1 NSLQIQGKQ
10 VVSTEETPPIYA
22 RKMNGG
28 KDAKDK
34 DKAAAATSQS
44 AAQAKEVFGLQPDKL
59 TAFPSPF
66 TDDVTLRMLLKESV
80 NKLDVVVFDMN
91 GRAIFSRGFGS
102 VAKGVW
108 QQKLGLSGRGLAN
121 GVYYIKVLGIPGENS
136 IKVVKE

>member
-34 DKAAAATSQS
+34 SSNNTAAT
-44 AAQAKEVFGLQPDKL
+44 AEAKEAFSLQSDKL

-66 TDDVTLRMLLKESV
+66 TDDVTLRMLLKENV

-108 QQKLGLSGRGLAN
+108 QQKLGLSGKGLAN
-121 GVYYIKVLGIPGENS
+121 GVYYIKVLGLPGENNQ
-136 IKVVKE
+136 IKVIKQ